1 LRNNITNTLY
11 HIEARGISPTRTSV
25 KSTSSNKD
33 LNVKISRTL
42 SHSQPSL
49 TSPDKIPT
57 AASMA
62 ANVANVAGRFKKP
75 FSWLSRNQISNEKKL
90 PTVTSPVFDYSA
102 SDTESGYVEPRVEYK
117 SISNSC
123 SSQATLKDRF
133 KAVRMREEAGIDIS
147 SPIGDD
153 QSIHSTVESPLSKVI
168 GASSPPMERRP
179 SSNSVSQTVNPHL
192 APGTASGIAEGP
204 RDSSKEPVDWD
215 LWQAIVTEGP
225 AAVSRSSP
233 EELNHAIA
241 AGIPQAIRG
250 VIWQVLSDSKNEQ
263 MEKFYH
269 DLVARG
275 TDKEKLANGHGD
287 SNGNKEK
294 ESNASSASSVHSDK
308 SNHVAGVNHES
319 PSASVDG
326 FTNPMAP
333 KPKGPKDEVAH
344 IQGLEKTIRRDLGA
358 RTSYS
363 KYLIS
368 SGLQDG
374 LFGICKAYALYDEEV
389 GYAQGMNFI
398 AMPLL
403 FNVSFAPSD

>member
-1 LRNNITNTLY
+1 
-11 HIEARGISPTRTSV
+11 
-25 KSTSSNKD
+25 
-33 LNVKISRTL
+33 
-42 SHSQPSL
+42 
-49 TSPDKIPT
+49 
-57 AASMA
+57 MA
-62 ANVANVAGRFKKP
+62 ANVAGRFKSP
-75 FSWLSRNQISNEKKL
+75 FQWLSRQQISLEKKM
-90 PTVTSPVFDYSA
+90 PTITSPTFDRRT
-102 SDTESGYVEPRVEYK
+102 SDSDYRCDKPPRRIETHYNN
-117 SISNSC
+117 I
-123 SSQATLKDRF
+123 SSQTTLKDRF

-147 SPIGDD
+147 SPIGDEH
-153 QSIHSTVESPLSKVI
+153 SIHSATDSSSVTKVA
-168 GASSPPMERRP
+168 GAGSPPLERRP
-179 SSNSVSQTVNPHL
+179 SSNSVSQTINPHL
-192 APGTASGIAEGP
+192 APGTASGMAEGP

-215 LWQAIVTEGP
+215 LWQEIVAEGP

-250 VIWQVLSDSKNEQ
+250 VIWQVLADSKNEQ
-263 MEKFYH
+263 MEKFYY

-287 SNGNKEK
+287 TNGNKEK
-294 ESNASSASSVHSDK
+294 EPDASSASSMHSEK
-308 SNHVAGVNHES
+308 SNQAATGNHES
-319 PSASVDG
+319 PNAFVDG

-333 KPKGPKDEVAH
+333 KPKGPKEELAH
-344 IQGLEKTIRRDLGA
+344 IQVLEKTIRRDLGA

-403 FNVSFAPSD
+403 FNVS